1 VIGVVG
7 VLRPAIFGG
16 NVPPFGK
23 AGLTEPGSEHRHKL
37 QRIVWG
43 APQTEQP
50 DHRHGPLLP
59 ARRDM
64 LRNTSFVNFYDLC
77 AISLPLRGDGLPV
90 GLMLVTRNG
99 HDHRLFRV
107 AAALERLLSR

>member
-1 VIGVVG
+1 LLVSCAQRYSV
-7 VLRPAIFGG
+7 ATY
-16 NVPPFGK
+16 PFGK